1 VVRTTSVVVS
11 VVGGITYLSMGWLN
25 DRFGRRFGAL
35 LPTFMWLISLTG
47 LYVWGHVRYDQ
58 NLFAWPIFWLY
69 IAFGMGNT
77 SLGVV
82 GTWLSELYPIEV
94 RSTAVSIVYMAGRA
108 VGSGAPLIIPAVAAA
123 FGGDLVTGLMV
134 CLPAALLFLVLTLL
148 LPETRRVRAIRP
160 LDGVQPA

>member
-1 VVRTTSVVVS
+1 
-11 VVGGITYLSMGWLN
+11 
-25 DRFGRRFGAL
+25 
-35 LPTFMWLISLTG
+35 MWLISLTG